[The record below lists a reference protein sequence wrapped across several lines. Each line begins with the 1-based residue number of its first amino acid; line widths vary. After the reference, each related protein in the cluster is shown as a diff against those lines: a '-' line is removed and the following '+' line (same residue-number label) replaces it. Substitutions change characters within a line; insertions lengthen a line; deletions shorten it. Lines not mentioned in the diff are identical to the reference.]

1 MGRLVLPAALHAE
14 LLRQSILMNRLKAEF
29 SREEKWLAGSMRGWR
44 DLVAVW
50 SRSAEKGGFDVRT
63 LARIHFGLETV
74 QTHLDLAHEA
84 FSRYYTAHNT
94 RAIYWLTIAIL
105 IFTLVQVAA
114 SLKLW

>member
-1 MGRLVLPAALHAE
+1 MLPARLHAE
-14 LLRQSILMNRLKAEF
+14 LLRQSILMNRLQAEF
-29 SREEKWLAGSMRGWR
+29 SREEKWLASKLRGWR
-44 DLVAVW
+44 ELVAVW
-50 SRSAEKGGFDVRT
+50 NRSTEKGAFDVGT